1 MAERAKVTCR
11 ICWRGVAIEE
21 CKTDDK
27 GQPVHED
34 CYAAEQVWLQTRA
47 SSLNKSSS
55 QKNNAPP
62 NARTPEARS

>member
-21 CKTDDK
+21 CKTDHD

-34 CYAAEQVWLQTRA
+34 CYAAEQVWLRTRA
-47 SSLNKSSS
+47 SFLNESSK
-55 QKNNAPP
+55 KNNASL
-62 NARTPEARS
+62 NARTPEERS